1 MNTNAVPAAVAVA
14 DVAPRAVMDKHG
26 TEDASYPENVNHPL
40 HCMLRAL
47 QNAIFFIHC
56 FFRIDILEEHRQEH
70 GPHNIFNVVHLTK
83 I

>member
-1 MNTNAVPAAVAVA
+1 
-14 DVAPRAVMDKHG
+14 
-26 TEDASYPENVNHPL
+26 
-40 HCMLRAL
+40 MLRAL